1 MNERSTQVRP
11 VVEGRGS
18 APHATPGQRLVD
30 ALRNNLFPI
39 VVYAAINAAVLL
51 SVALLSP
58 SRRRLIAVTHGDS
71 AIYLWI
77 SNLGYQLIRCPT
89 GPTLAY
95 RPNAWCGNSAWQPL
109 YPWMIKVVSLTG
121 LSPTVAA
128 EILTQVFALG
138 AFILIWRIVRDS
150 GHARSV
156 MVLAAVFPG
165 SLYLFTIYPISLV
178 IFLSLVLFKLLD
190 QRRYVWAMVP
200 AFLIPLGYSSA
211 VAIVGVLGLWWLVF
225 RRLKDW
231 RQGVLVVGSSIAG
244 YVLFLGVL
252 KIADGTWRAEFMES
266 ATYGIGIH
274 DPVSTLFTLLTTNGV
289 GTKAFLQVSGTWI
302 TPLQSLLVLCMIGLM
317 TYVVCTRW
325 RTLTTIDQLVAC
337 YGYVFWV
344 VPLVSGLGV
353 AAYRTNALLVPIV
366 ILFRYLPR
374 PLIIA
379 LVVLGAPLVYFLS
392 VGVLTGQLL

>member
-1 MNERSTQVRP
+1 MNERSTHVRP
-11 VVEGRGS
+11 APAGPGR
-18 APHATPGQRLVD
+18 ARHATRGQGPVD

-39 VVYAAINAAVLL
+39 IVYAAINGAILL

-58 SRRRLIAVTHGDS
+58 SRRRLFAETHGDS
-71 AIYLWI
+71 SIYLWI
-77 SNLGYQLIRCPT
+77 ANLGYQIVRCPT
-89 GPTLAY
+89 GPTLPY
-95 RPNAWCGNSAWQPL
+95 PPNSWCGNSAWQPL

-121 LSPTVAA
+121 LSPTVSA

-138 AFILIWRIVRDS
+138 SFILIWQIVGDS
-150 GHARSV
+150 RHARYV

-190 QRRYVWAMVP
+190 QRRYLWAMVP

-225 RRLKDW
+225 RRLRDW
-231 RQGVLVVGSSIAG
+231 RQGILVVGSSVAG

-252 KIADGTWRAEFMES
+252 KISDGTWRAEFRES
-266 ATYGIGIH
+266 ATYGIGVH
-274 DPVSTLFTLLTTNGV
+274 DPLSTLFTLLTTNGF
-289 GTKAFLQVSGTWI
+289 GPKAFLQVNGTWI

-353 AAYRTNALLVPIV
+353 AAYRTNALLLPIV
-366 ILFRYLPR
+366 ILLRYLPR
-374 PLIIA
+374 PLIVA
-379 LVVLGAPLVYFLS
+379 LIVLGAPLVYFLS
-392 VGVLTGQLL
+392 VGVLTGQLF